1 MHTSLGTELDRI
13 GQVQQ
18 HLPGAVA
25 VLVGLL
31 ALGAAALPGVWQ
43 LTMHVNTIAH
53 EGAHATMA
61 SAVGQKVVS
70 VTLHKDGTGLT
81 TARGG
86 GPAATV
92 VVGLAGYLGPSAF
105 GLAAAKLIQIGH
117 SIAVLWLAILLLA
130 CLLVVTR
137 SIFGVLTVLA
147 SVAALY
153 LIAANAPVGA
163 QVATAY
169 AVAWF
174 LLVSGLRVIAEHGAK
189 AGDAGTLRALTR
201 VPRGFWSV
209 IWLIGSMIALGL
221 GAALLV

>member
-1 MHTSLGTELDRI
+1 VHSSLGTELARI
-13 GQVQQ
+13 GQVQA
-18 HLPGAVA
+18 HLPAAVA
-25 VLVGLL
+25 VLLGLL
-31 ALGAAALPGVWQ
+31 ALGAAALPVLWQ

-70 VTLHKDGTGLT
+70 VTLNKDGTGLT

-86 GPAATV
+86 GPAGAI

-105 GLAAAKLIQIGH
+105 GLAAAKLIQAGH

-130 CLLVVTR
+130 CMLVVTR
-137 SIFGVLTVLA
+137 SVFGVLTVVA
-147 SVAALY
+147 SVAGLY

-174 LLVSGLRVIAEHGAK
+174 LLLSGLRVVAEHGAK
-189 AGDAGTLRALTR
+189 AGDAVNLRALTH

-209 IWLIGSMIALGL
+209 IWLTGSMGALGL

>member
-1 MHTSLGTELDRI
+1 MHSSFGTELARI

-18 HLPGAVA
+18 HLPAPAA
-25 VLVGLL
+25 VLLGLL
-31 ALGAAALPGVWQ
+31 ALAASAVPVLWQ
-43 LTMHVNTIAH
+43 LTVHVNTIAH

-70 VTLHKDGTGLT
+70 VTLNKDGTGLT

-86 GPAATV
+86 GPAEAI

-117 SIAVLWLAILLLA
+117 SIAVLWLAILLLV
-130 CLLVVTR
+130 CILVVTR
-137 SIFGVLTVLA
+137 SIFGVLTVVA
-147 SVAALY
+147 SVAGLY

-169 AVAWF
+169 TVAWF

-189 AGDAGTLRALTR
+189 AGDAGNLRALTR

-209 IWLIGSMIALGL
+209 IWLTGSTGALGL